1 MTSKL
6 KRMLSI
12 KERRVDRR
20 VSSTGTF
27 PSLSR
32 PGSPNLRSTPG
43 FDSKPFPS
51 RRTMSQPLVMQ
62 ASLAGAA
69 KLEAVASLMDQLSED
84 LKKPTLLPH
93 QRDAALEELKIYGRD
108 PTNADP
114 IFTPEGIETLTK
126 HAFNSPSNSTA
137 RAALRVLANSML
149 LNPIARQTFVDLGYE
164 DQACKKLRNDSF
176 DDEFLVSR
184 VLFLTTYGTKIDLLA
199 LVQKH
204 RLAET
209 IMENLA
215 KHAKL
220 LTTRQPKAPID
231 PMEDMALN
239 ETLKLLFNVSH
250 YCPSEVDAFTGC
262 IPHIIALLWKHD
274 VPPNR
279 PLDPP
284 FNALVNAL
292 LDLKLEDRDIQA
304 SVYPK
309 AEPNMLAERLI
320 EILDPALKT
329 YPDNELEQLVTP
341 LVGVLRRVH
350 DGAPEEVKKHVRDTL
365 LPTEQDRKEVLGRGT
380 SLTSRLLRNSTNPL
394 TPHLREA
401 ISFLL
406 FDMSDKDASKF
417 VENVG
422 YGFASGFLFQNNI
435 PIPAN
440 ASEAFSTGEAQKP
453 VNPITGQFVESEKHV
468 EVPEMSED
476 EKLREA
482 ERLFVL
488 FERLGKTGIID
499 VQNPVEMAARSGQ
512 LHDFGDKRVEE
523 VDD

>member
-1 MTSKL
+1 MASKL
-6 KRMLSI
+6 KRMLSV
-12 KERRVDRR
+12 KERRVNRQL
-20 VSSTGTF
+20 SL
-27 PSLSR
+27 PSLPRLLQASI
-32 PGSPNLRSTPG
+32 L
-43 FDSKPFPS
+43 DSKPSPA
-51 RRTMSQPLVMQ
+51 RQTMSQPLAMQ
-62 ASLAGAA
+62 ANLAGPA
-69 KLEAVASLMDQLSED
+69 KLEAVKSLMDKLGED
-84 LKKPTLLPH
+84 LNNPVLLPE
-93 QRDAALEELKIYGRD
+93 QRDAALEELKVYGRD

-114 IFTPEGIETLTK
+114 IFTPEGIEILAK
-126 HAFNSPSNSTA
+126 YAFTSPSDSTA

-149 LNPIARQTFVDLGYE
+149 LNPTARQTFVGLGYE
-164 DQACKKLRNDSF
+164 ELACKRLRNDSF

-184 VLFLTTYGTKIDLLA
+184 VIFLTTYGTNVDLLA
-199 LVQKH
+199 LIQKH
-204 RLAET
+204 RLAE
-209 IMENLA
+209 IIVRNLS

-220 LTTRQPKAPID
+220 LTDREPKAPIG

-274 VPPNR
+274 VPSDK
-279 PLDPP
+279 PLNPP

-292 LDLKLEDRDIQA
+292 LDLKLEDKDIQA
-304 SVYPK
+304 SIYPK

-320 EILDPALKT
+320 EILDPALKA

-341 LVGVLRRVH
+341 LVGVLRRVY
-350 DGAPEEVKKHVRDTL
+350 DGAPEEVKKYVRETL
-365 LPTEQDRKEVLGRGT
+365 LPTEEDRKEVLGRGS

-394 TPHLREA
+394 TPHLRDA
-401 ISFLL
+401 ISRLL
-406 FDMSDKDASKF
+406 FDMSDQDASKF
-417 VENVG
+417 VQNVG

-435 PIPAN
+435 EIPAS

-468 EVPEMSED
+468 DVPAMTEE
-476 EKLREA
+476 EKIREA

-488 FERLGKTGIID
+488 FERLRKTGVVD

-523 VDD
+523 VDE

>member
-1 MTSKL
+1 
-6 KRMLSI
+6 
-12 KERRVDRR
+12 
-20 VSSTGTF
+20 
-27 PSLSR
+27 
-32 PGSPNLRSTPG
+32 
-43 FDSKPFPS
+43 
-51 RRTMSQPLVMQ
+51 MSQPLATQ
-62 ASLAGAA
+62 ANLTGPA
-69 KLEAVASLMDQLSED
+69 KLEAVKSLMDKLGED
-84 LKKPTLLPH
+84 LKEPVLLPQ
-93 QRDAALEELKIYGRD
+93 QRDAALEELKVYGRD

-114 IFTPEGIETLTK
+114 IFTPEGIEILTK
-126 HAFNSPSNSTA
+126 HAFTSPSNLTA
-137 RAALRVLANSML
+137 RAALRVLANSMM
-149 LNPIARQTFVDLGYE
+149 LNPTARQRFVDLGYE
-164 DQACKKLRNDSF
+164 DLACKRLRNDSF

-184 VLFLTTYGTKIDLLA
+184 VLFLTTYGTRIDLLA
-199 LVQKH
+199 LIQKH
-204 RLAET
+204 GLAE
-209 IMENLA
+209 IIVGNLS

-220 LTTRQPKAPID
+220 LTNRDLEAPID

-274 VPPNR
+274 VPSDK
-279 PLDPP
+279 PLNPP

-292 LDLKLEDRDIQA
+292 LDLKLEDKDIQA
-304 SVYPK
+304 SIYPE

-341 LVGVLRRVH
+341 LVGVLRRVY
-350 DGAPEEVKKHVRDTL
+350 DGAPEEVKKYVREAL
-365 LPTEQDRKEVLGRGT
+365 LPTEQDRKEILGRGT
-380 SLTSRLLRNSTNPL
+380 SLTARLLRNSTNPL

-401 ISFLL
+401 ISRLL
-406 FDMSDKDASKF
+406 FDMSDRDASKF
-417 VENVG
+417 VQNVG

-435 PIPAN
+435 EIPAS
-440 ASEAFSTGEAQKP
+440 ASEGFSTGEAQKP

-468 EVPEMSED
+468 DVPEMTED
-476 EKLREA
+476 EKMREA

-488 FERLGKTGIID
+488 FERLRNTGVVD

>member
-1 MTSKL
+1 MASKL
-6 KRMLSI
+6 KRMLSV
-12 KERRVDRR
+12 KERSVCRK
-20 VSSTGTF
+20 SSA
-27 PSLSR
+27 PSFSR
-32 PGSPNLRSTPG
+32 PGSPKLRCVADPDYKIS
-43 FDSKPFPS
+43 SA

-62 ASLAGAA
+62 ASLAGPA
-69 KLEAVASLMDQLSED
+69 KLEAVTSLMSKLGED

-114 IFTPEGIETLTK
+114 IFTQEGIEILTK

-137 RAALRVLANSML
+137 RAALRVLANTML
-149 LNPIARQTFVDLGYE
+149 LNPKARQTFVDLGYE
-164 DQACKKLRNDSF
+164 DHACKRLRNDSF

-184 VLFLTTYGTKIDLLA
+184 VLFLTTYGTKIDLLS
-199 LVQKH
+199 LIQKH

-209 IMENLA
+209 VVENLS
-215 KHAKL
+215 KHAKRL
-220 LTTRQPKAPID
+220 GSHQTHVSAD

-250 YCPSEVDAFTGC
+250 FCPSEVDAFTGG

-274 VPPNR
+274 IPSNK

-292 LDLKLEDRDIQA
+292 LDLKLEDKDVQG
-304 SVYPK
+304 SLYPK
-309 AEPNMLAERLI
+309 SEPTKVADRLI
-320 EILDPALKT
+320 EILDPALKA

-341 LVGVLRRVH
+341 LIGVLRRVH
-350 DGAPEEVKKHVRDTL
+350 DGAPSDVKKSIRETL

-394 TPHLREA
+394 TPHFREA
-401 ISFLL
+401 ISYLL
-406 FDMSDKDASKF
+406 FDLSDQDASKF

-422 YGFASGFLFQNNI
+422 YGFASGFLFQKNI
-435 PIPAN
+435 PIPAS
-440 ASEAFSTGEAQKP
+440 AAEAFSTGEEQRP
-453 VNPITGQFVESEKHV
+453 VNPITGQFIDSEKNV
-468 EVPEMSED
+468 NVPEMTEE
-476 EKLREA
+476 EKEREA

-488 FERLGKTGIID
+488 FERLKKTGIVDI
-499 VQNPVEMAARSGQ
+499 QNPVEQAARSGQ

-523 VDD
+523 LDD

>member
-1 MTSKL
+1 MASKL
-6 KRMLSI
+6 KRMLSV
-12 KERRVDRR
+12 KERKTRR
-20 VSSTGTF
+20 LSSTGSI
-27 PSLSR
+27 PSLSTS
-32 PGSPNLRSTPG
+32 GSPKLRPAADPEHKPG
-43 FDSKPFPS
+43 PA
-51 RRTMSQPLVMQ
+51 RRAMSQPILMQ
-62 ASLAGAA
+62 ANLTGQA
-69 KLEAVASLMDQLSED
+69 KLEAVTGLMNKLGED

-108 PTNADP
+108 PNNAGP
-114 IFTPEGIETLTK
+114 IFTQEGIEILTR

-137 RAALRVLANSML
+137 RAALRVLANAML
-149 LNPIARQTFVDLGYE
+149 LNPKTRQMFVDLGYE
-164 DQACKKLRNDSF
+164 ESACKKLKNESF

-184 VLFLTTYGTKIDLLA
+184 VLFLTTYDTKIDLLA
-199 LVQKH
+199 LIQKYH
-204 RLAET
+204 LAET
-209 IMENLA
+209 IVENLS

-220 LTTRQPKAPID
+220 LTSCQSKVPVD

-239 ETLKLLFNVSH
+239 ETLRLLFNVSH
-250 YCPSEVDAFTGC
+250 YCPSEVSAFTPA
-262 IPHIIALLWKHD
+262 IPHIIALLWKQD
-274 VPPNR
+274 ITLNK

-284 FNALVNAL
+284 FNSLVNPL
-292 LDLKLEDRDIQA
+292 LDLKLEDGDIQT
-304 SVYPK
+304 SLYPK
-309 AEPNMLAERLI
+309 AEPKKVAERLI
-320 EILDPALKT
+320 GLLDPSLKAYT
-329 YPDNELEQLVTP
+329 DNELEQLVTP

-350 DGAPEEVKKHVRDTL
+350 DGAPDEVKKYVRDTL

-401 ISFLL
+401 ISHLL

-440 ASEAFSTGEAQKP
+440 AAEAFSTGDTQRP

-468 EVPEMSED
+468 DVPEMTEE
-476 EKLREA
+476 EKEREA

-488 FERLGKTGIID
+488 FERLKKTGIVDI
-499 VQNPVEMAARSGQ
+499 QNPVEVAARSGR
-512 LHDFGDKRVEE
+512 LHDLGDNRVEE
-523 VDD
+523 LDD